1 MVLCLRHLLSFA
13 FLRLHLQLS
22 LNQTQQNKLWRQD
35 AKLWLCVI
43 YMCPAPSP
51 GECDAALD
59 SGKSSTCTVNQKRR
73 NLYILM
79 LPWDWY
85 GGLKRKTLGQMW
97 PHQQQQPPPPLALLP
112 NQKNTPKTDPH
123 THTHR
128 YAQSDSRLS
137 PEWKARRIAKGKGY
151 VCARRDRA
159 EEGQERVSSRN
170 RDRARSRNRSLFW
183 AQNEIEQKFEAN
195 KGSTGGTRNE
205 FILFAYVACFSI
217 VLRGVNVAHCG
228 QPF

>member
-1 MVLCLRHLLSFA
+1 MEGLSAKHLAKCDRTSNSSHPRSF
-13 FLRLHLQLS
+13 
-22 LNQTQQNKLWRQD
+22 QTKKIHPKQ
-35 AKLWLCVI
+35 
-43 YMCPAPSP
+43 
-51 GECDAALD
+51 
-59 SGKSSTCTVNQKRR
+59 
-73 NLYILM
+73 
-79 LPWDWY
+79 
-85 GGLKRKTLGQMW
+85 TL
-97 PHQQQQPPPPLALLP
+97 
-112 NQKNTPKTDPH
+112 
-123 THTHR
+123 THTHK

-159 EEGQERVSSRN
+159 EEGQGRVSSRN
-170 RDRARSRNRSLFW
+170 RDRVRNRSLFW

-205 FILFAYVACFSI
+205 FILFAYVTCFSI